1 MNENRERLR
10 PIVDSIIFL
19 ARQNIP
25 LRGHRDDGS
34 LLDDTSNAL
43 VNEGNFRELL
53 RFRIQAGDT
62 ILQKHLQNSNA
73 SATYISKTV
82 QNELIDCCGQE
93 ILRSILDCVGESK
106 FYSVMFDETTD
117 ISHTSQMSMSLRY
130 VNKGGVVREEFVQ
143 FLDVHRQ
150 HQSTSESSNVNTD
163 DTDKEPKITGEA
175 IGKIVIEALKTLN
188 LDLLD
193 CVGIGTDGCS
203 VMTSQVRGA
212 VTVIQFTATNAVR
225 CPCFNHALNLSLGK
239 SATVQS
245 VRNAVGIVKEV
256 VSFFTASA
264 KRNFVLKNV
273 VKGQLIRMCETRWI
287 ERHDSLIQFTSEL
300 PQIIN
305 ALTVVSKWHERESA
319 SKARCLMSAVSD
331 CEFILAMFCVTDVL
345 SLTLPLSAILQSISM
360 DMASAL
366 ASVQDILT
374 VLQSRRADVSQ
385 YSAVYTAAESV
396 MAELDISVNTPR
408 SVKKQ
413 QNRPNPP
420 ASSPHEYYWRSLYI
434 PLLESVI
441 ADLQSRF
448 SGDTINILQELSN
461 LIPAKVV
468 TIDDSRAVAKSLL
481 QKYGDL
487 LNLPSSSAG
496 ELQLGGEIDLW
507 RSKWIR
513 EGAHRRPPLTASD
526 ALIVCDSKLYPAT
539 NCLLHLLL
547 TLPVSVATA
556 ERSFSTL
563 RRLKTWLRSRM
574 TEQRLTGL
582 ALMNIHR
589 EHSVSVD
596 AVIDRFAKSKPR
608 LLDFVL

>member
-1 MNENRERLR
+1 LTPLLSNYKKLLFVFPSFKTEKCTRKLKNNKQALTEVMRPRKQKIWHPIFERLR
-10 PIVDSIIFL
+10 RFL
-19 ARQNIP
+19 R
-25 LRGHRDDGS
+25 
-34 LLDDTSNAL
+34 
-43 VNEGNFRELL
+43 V
-53 RFRIQAGDT
+53 
-62 ILQKHLQNSNA
+62 IL
-73 SATYISKTV
+73 
-82 QNELIDCCGQE
+82 
-93 ILRSILDCVGESK
+93 
-106 FYSVMFDETTD
+106 
-117 ISHTSQMSMSLRY
+117 Y
-130 VNKGGVVREEFVQ
+130 VTLCSFKR
-143 FLDVHRQ
+143 
-150 HQSTSESSNVNTD
+150 
-163 DTDKEPKITGEA
+163 
-175 IGKIVIEALKTLN
+175 LKTMLFHPPEIKPTGN
-188 LDLLD
+188 LVTTIVRILTRA
-193 CVGIGTDGCS
+193 GFGA
-203 VMTSQVRGA
+203 RGA
-212 VTVIQFTATNAVR
+212 VTVIQSTATNAVR

-256 VSFFTASA
+256 VAFFTASA

-374 VLQSRRADVSQ
+374 VLQSRRADMSQ

-396 MAELDISVNTPR
+396 MAELDISVTTPR

-420 ASSPHEYYWRSLYI
+420 ASSPHEYYWRALYI

-513 EGAHRRPPLTASD
+513 EGAHCRPPVTASD